1 MSMNRREWL
10 KCMSSLAVGVVAA
23 PSLLAVFDAHAASQ
37 KPGAAPLFFNT
48 TQSDLIAAVADIV
61 IPHTDTPGALDAR
74 VPAFIDSMF
83 KDVYTKGDQQ
93 RYLTAMDAFDKAGGK
108 PFLQQT
114 EAQRRALVTKLH
126 AKALGHSSDAT
137 LPPAED
143 FVLMTKKLTML
154 GFFMSEP
161 GCTQVLQ
168 YVAIPG
174 GFKADIPLS
183 EAGNGKAWAVETEL
197 KI

>member
-1 MSMNRREWL
+1 MNRREWL
-10 KCMSSLAVGVVAA
+10 KCMSALAVGAVAG

-37 KPGAAPLFFNT
+37 KPGAAPRFFSPA
-48 TQSDLIAAVADIV
+48 QGSLIAAVADIV
-61 IPHTDTPGALDAR
+61 IPHTDTPGALDAG
-74 VPAFIDSMF
+74 VPLFIDQMF
-83 KDVYTKGDQQ
+83 HDVYTKADQQ
-93 RYLTAMDAFDKAGGK
+93 RYLTAMAAFDQAGGK
-108 PFLQQT
+108 PFLQLDET
-114 EAQRRALVTKLH
+114 QRKKLVTKLH
-126 AKALGHSSDAT
+126 DEAISVPPHT
-137 LPPAED
+137 TVPPAAD

-168 YVAIPG
+168 YVAVPG

-183 EAGNGKAWAVETEL
+183 EAGNGRAWAVETEL

>member
-1 MSMNRREWL
+1 MNRREWL
-10 KCMSSLAVGVVAA
+10 KCMSALAVGAVAG

-37 KPGAAPLFFNT
+37 KPGAAPRFFSPA
-48 TQSDLIAAVADIV
+48 QASLIAAVVDIV
-61 IPHTDTPGALDAR
+61 IPHTDTPGALDAG
-74 VPAFIDSMF
+74 VPLFIDQMF
-83 KDVYTKGDQQ
+83 HDVYTKADQQ
-93 RYLTAMDAFDKAGGK
+93 RYLTAMATFDQAAGK
-108 PFLQQT
+108 PFLQLDET
-114 EAQRRALVTKLH
+114 QRKKWVNKLH
-126 AKALGHSSDAT
+126 NEAISAPLHT
-137 LPPAED
+137 VLPPVAD

-168 YVAIPG
+168 YVAVPG

-183 EAGNGKAWAVETEL
+183 EAGNGRAWAVETEL

>member
-1 MSMNRREWL
+1 MNRREWL
-10 KCMSSLAVGVVAA
+10 KSMSTLAVGAVAA
-23 PSLLAVFDAHAASQ
+23 PSLLAVFDAFAASQ
-37 KPGAAPLFFNT
+37 KPGAAPRFFSPAQGN
-48 TQSDLIAAVADIV
+48 LIAAVADIV
-61 IPHTDTPGALDAR
+61 IPRTDTPGAVDAG

-83 KDVYTKGDQQ
+83 KDVYTKNEKE
-93 RYLTAMDAFDKAGGK
+93 RYLAALAAFDKAAGK
-108 PFLQQT
+108 PFLQLDET
-114 EAQRRALVTKLH
+114 QRKALVTKLH
-126 AKALGHSSDAT
+126 AEAVAVPVDGKI
-137 LPPAED
+137 PPAAD

-183 EAGNGKAWAVETEL
+183 QAGNGKAWAVETEL

>member
-1 MSMNRREWL
+1 MNRREWL
-10 KCMSSLAVGVVAA
+10 KSMSTLAVGAVAA
-23 PSLLAVFDAHAASQ
+23 PSLLAVFDAFAASQ
-37 KPGAAPLFFNT
+37 KPGAALRFFNPA
-48 TQSDLIAAVADIV
+48 QGNLIGAVADIV
-61 IPHTDTPGALDAR
+61 IPRTDTPGAVDAG

-83 KDVYTKGDQQ
+83 KDVYTKNEQQ
-93 RYLTAMDAFDKAGGK
+93 RYLTALAAFDRAGGK
-108 PFLQQT
+108 PFLQLD
-114 EAQRRALVTKLH
+114 ESQRKALVNKLH
-126 AKALGHSSDAT
+126 AEAVAAPPNAK
-137 LPPAED
+137 LPPAAD

-183 EAGNGKAWAVETEL
+183 QAGNGKAWAVETEL

>member
-1 MSMNRREWL
+1 MNRREWL
-10 KCMSSLAVGVVAA
+10 KCMSALAVGAVAG

-37 KPGAAPLFFNT
+37 KPDAAPRFFSPA
-48 TQSDLIAAVADIV
+48 QGSVIAAVSDIV
-61 IPHTDTPGALDAR
+61 IPHTDTPGALDAG
-74 VPAFIDSMF
+74 VPLFIDQMF
-83 KDVYTKGDQQ
+83 HDVYTKADQQ
-93 RYLTAMDAFDKAGGK
+93 RYLTALAAFDQAGGK
-108 PFLQQT
+108 PFLQLD
-114 EAQRRALVTKLH
+114 EAQRKKLVTKLH
-126 AKALGHSSDAT
+126 SEAISTPPHT
-137 LPPAED
+137 VIPPAAD

-168 YVAIPG
+168 YVAVPG

-183 EAGNGKAWAVETEL
+183 EAGNGRAWAVETEL